1 MENLKLKAE
10 KREKVGGLNSKTA
23 VYKENKIP
31 GIIYGGKDE
40 PLPILVNN
48 NELLKIINNEGLF
61 NTVVEVELDKKT
73 ENVVFKEV
81 QKHPSKNIFT
91 HIDLQRVVEGTK
103 VNVVVPVLL
112 KNQDK
117 CFGVKIEGGVI
128 NHVLKEI
135 SVLASPESIPE
146 SIEVDME
153 EIKTKEKVRLSSL
166 TENNDYDFPSSLKNQ
181 DPVLVSV
188 LTARGGGLDFEDEE
202 VDDVEEGAEAD
213 STEASDEKSSEE
225 TSLPI
230 KFVNLS
236 LSNACNG

>member
-1 MENLKLKAE
+1 MCIRDRLS
-10 KREKVGGLNSKTA
+10 SKTA

-135 SVLASPESIPE
+135 SVLANPESIPE

-153 EIKTKEKVRLSSL
+153 EIKAKEKVRLSSL
-166 TENNDYDFPSSLKNQ
+166 SENSDYDFPSSLKNQ

-202 VDDVEEGAEAD
+202 VDDVEEGAEAE

-225 TSLPI
+225 TNSDNSEE
-230 KFVNLS
+230 KS
-236 LSNACNG
+236 E

>member
-1 MENLKLKAE
+1 M
-10 KREKVGGLNSKTA
+10 
-23 VYKENKIP
+23 
-31 GIIYGGKDE
+31 
-40 PLPILVNN
+40 VNN

-135 SVLASPESIPE
+135 SVLANPESIPE

-153 EIKTKEKVRLSSL
+153 EIKSKEKVRLSSL
-166 TENNDYDFPSSLKNQ
+166 SENSDYDFPSTLKNQ

-202 VDDVEEGAEAD
+202 VDDVEEGAEAE

-225 TSLPI
+225 TNSDNSEE
-230 KFVNLS
+230 KS
-236 LSNACNG
+236 E

>member
-10 KREKVGGLNSKTA
+10 KREKVGGLSSKTA

-135 SVLASPESIPE
+135 SVLANPESIPE

-153 EIKTKEKVRLSSL
+153 EIQAKEKVRLSSL
-166 TENNDYDFPSSLKNQ
+166 SENSDYDFPSSLKNQ

-213 STEASDEKSSEE
+213 STEGIDEKSSEE
-225 TSLPI
+225 TNSDSSEKKPE
-230 KFVNLS
+230 
-236 LSNACNG
+236 

>member
-10 KREKVGGLNSKTA
+10 KREKIGGLSSKTA
-23 VYKENKIP
+23 IYKENKIP
-31 GIIYGGKDE
+31 GIIYGGKGE

-48 NELLKIINNEGLF
+48 NELLKIINKEGIF
-61 NTVVEVELDKKT
+61 NTIVEVELDKET

-91 HIDLQRVVEGTK
+91 HIDLQRVVKGTK

-153 EIKTKEKVRLSSL
+153 DIKAKEKVRLGSL
-166 TENNDYDFPSSLKNQ
+166 APNNEYDFPSSLKNQ

-188 LTARGGGLDFEDEE
+188 LTAKGGSLDFEDEE
-202 VDDVEEGAEAD
+202 VDDVEEGAETE
-213 STEASDEKSSEE
+213 STEATDEKSSDKNSSDNSEE
-225 TSLPI
+225 
-230 KFVNLS
+230 K
-236 LSNACNG
+236 AE